1 MRYKTLDLF
10 TGAGGIHLALK
21 ATGLYNTLG
30 FSEIDPHAC
39 ATLSRRFRGIP
50 NYGDVRGL
58 GADHVAG
65 IDIIAGGF
73 PCQDIS
79 VGGGAEGLSGKRSGL
94 WYEMLRLIELGK
106 PKGVLI
112 ENVDQLRTRGLGAVL
127 RGLADIGYDA
137 EWYTIPASAIG
148 APHRRKRLYII
159 AYRYQP
165 RKPGL
170 VSPFCLSL
178 DDRSWQWAGAADL
191 QEIYNNP
198 FLPGPRWPQ
207 PLLRRMDDGLA
218 NRAHRLVQIGNGVV
232 VPVVT
237 QIAELLHRRICESE
251 E

>member
-1 MRYKTLDLF
+1 MTNVLTVLDLF
-10 TGAGGIHLALK
+10 SGAGGVHMAMER
-21 ATGLYNTLG
+21 TGTFKTIA
-30 FSEIDPHAC
+30 FSEVNKHAA
-39 ATLSRRFRGIP
+39 ATLKRRFSGIP
-50 NYGDVRGL
+50 NLGDITKIREFP
-58 GADHVAG
+58 AT
-65 IDIIAGGF
+65 DIVSGGF
-73 PCQDIS
+73 PCQDLS
-79 VGGGAEGLSGKRSGL
+79 VAGAGAGLSGARSGL
-94 WYEMLRLIELGK
+94 WFRMLCAIQQTNPR
-106 PKGVLI
+106 GVLI
-112 ENVDQLRTRGLGAVL
+112 ENVAALKDRGLDVVL
-127 RGLADIGYDA
+127 HGLSEAGYDA